1 MCRSNYEEVTSLDP
15 SQRFTSVQVNGEERK
30 KVVLQDELSEK
41 GWATCQKCCTK
52 NGVIQSPKRVLLEF
66 LGGGALSLQG
76 IEEDVNLG
84 ESTYQATVIVHF
96 DPEEDHFWI
105 SVKDETGCWWRIDDF
120 CGSED
125 LWRRQYLRQK
135 DILVT
140 GRHRLDAKVHLL
152 LLEEVCGGKKQC
164 RFIFLQTTFRLRLS
178 NILQTYF

>member
-1 MCRSNYEEVTSLDP
+1 M
-15 SQRFTSVQVNGEERK
+15 
-30 KVVLQDELSEK
+30 
-41 GWATCQKCCTK
+41 
-52 NGVIQSPKRVLLEF
+52 LLEF
-66 LGGGALSLQG
+66 VGGAAPSVQG

-84 ESTYQATVIVHF
+84 ESTYQATVTVHF

-140 GRHRLDAKVHLL
+140 ERHRLDAKDHLPDLISEGLHKADKNKKVKVESPVNAERDETMQYFRTSNANCAAGEAVRASGTKAKL
-152 LLEEVCGGKKQC
+152 LQIEFPAAAKW
-164 RFIFLQTTFRLRLS
+164 RLPSDGFASPVR
-178 NILQTYF
+178 